1 MSENPPEPDIITLD
15 INVSPF
21 YHSAVN
27 EVTKPSSL
35 VFVSHYFADRWMRE
49 LGPLGSALVICL
61 RSHCYHDRSKGEL
74 RDRVKIAVPDVAQ
87 EIGVSAKTVRRE
99 LETITEAGAPLA
111 RFLRVHIVYAPG
123 RTPESVR
130 RDANMYQ
137 VAMDDPVHPL
147 DEPAL
152 LAAVRDKEARA
163 EKGAAG
169 ESEREAKDRARR
181 EGREAQGQAGMNQ
194 KPPGQ
199 NDHTASEGLV
209 NLALPLDNLAPGTP
223 KVTRP
228 SGQIDQALTESFSFL
243 LNPLESSSVFL
254 PAAVS
259 GEEGSKA
266 EPDNAP
272 WPFDLLDD
280 AGRAP
285 WLDRA
290 EAELR
295 QNFGADVW
303 AKTKEKARASIRTR
317 RAANLYEQDGKRR

>member
-1 MSENPPEPDIITLD
+1 MSTAPVDAALALGDLQDVT
-15 INVSPF
+15 VSPF

-61 RSHCYHDRSKGEL
+61 RSKCYHDRSKGEL
-74 RDRVKIAVPDVAQ
+74 RDRVKIAVPDVAA

-99 LETITEAGAPLA
+99 LDTIAEAGAPLA

-137 VAMDDPVHPL
+137 VAMDDPIHPL
-147 DEPAL
+147 DEPDL
-152 LAAVRDKEARA
+152 LTAVRAKETRA
-163 EKGAAG
+163 EKGNAG
-169 ESEREAKDRARR
+169 ESEQEAKERARR
-181 EGREAQGQAGMNQ
+181 QGREGRQGE

-199 NDHTASEGLV
+199 IDQAAPGGV
-209 NLALPLDNLAPGTP
+209 DNLALPLDNLAIGTP
-223 KVTRP
+223 KLTRG
-228 SGQIDQALTESFSFL
+228 SGQNDQALTDSSSFL
-243 LNPLESSSVFL
+243 LNPLEFSSEFS
-254 PAAVS
+254 PAAVP
-259 GEEGSKA
+259 GKGD
-266 EPDNAP
+266 PDTAP
-272 WPFDLLDD
+272 WPFDLLDE

-290 EAELR
+290 EKELR
-295 QNFGADVW
+295 ENFGAAVW
-303 AKTKEKARASIRTR
+303 AKTKEKGRAAIRER
-317 RAANLYEQDGKRR
+317 RAVSLYLASRK